1 MRIFQRAVLMGFLLT
16 GLTAIDPSPSGFFAA
31 SAQIYH
37 SRYTS
42 PPAQTSASIDGKQV
56 SVEYYAPS
64 MHGRK
69 IMGGLV
75 PFNEVWCTGANVATT
90 FTTEADLDINGL
102 KVPKGSYS
110 IWTVPTEKEWTLIL
124 NSQTHQFHLDY
135 DPSRNFGKTKMIVKT
150 LPMPVETLKILVSST
165 GPKKGTLAITWE
177 NTEASV
183 PLTLR

>member
-1 MRIFQRAVLMGFLLT
+1 MLSLIHILFQRAVFVGFLLT
-16 GLTAIDPSPSGFFAA
+16 GLTAIDRSPGGFFTA

-90 FTTEADLDINGL
+90 FTTETDLDINGL

-135 DPSRNFGKTKMIVKT
+135 DSSRDFGKTKICLLYTSRCV
-150 LPMPVETLKILVSST
+150 
-165 GPKKGTLAITWE
+165 
-177 NTEASV
+177 
-183 PLTLR
+183 

>member
-1 MRIFQRAVLMGFLLT
+1 
-16 GLTAIDPSPSGFFAA
+16 
-31 SAQIYH
+31 
-37 SRYTS
+37 
-42 PPAQTSASIDGKQV
+42 
-56 SVEYYAPS
+56 

-69 IMGGLV
+69 VMGGLV

-150 LPMPVETLKILVSST
+150 LPMPVETLKIQVSSA
-165 GPKKGTLAITWE
+165 GPKKGTLAISWE